1 MGMGFSEV
9 FLIMVIVAVV
19 YGSTKLPGAGDLL
32 GRWMREETPSEGQP
46 GRWTTVDWLLVSTT
60 LAIAVTLTVAVTKGR

>member
-1 MGMGFSEV
+1 MGMGFGEL

-32 GRWMREETPSEGQP
+32 GRWVREETTTEGP
-46 GRWTTVDWLLVSTT
+46 GRWTAVDWLLVSTT